1 MDLSGKVIQILPL
14 QTGEGRNGVWKKQ
27 DYIVETQGQYPKK
40 VCFSVWGDKISQFN
54 IQENEFITIG
64 MDIESREY
72 NSRWYTDIKAW
83 KVDRPGTAGMA
94 APASQN
100 TANTNA
106 ADPNDPFESTPTVED
121 PFASGNDSSSAD
133 DDLPF

>member
-14 QTGEGRNGVWKKQ
+14 QNGEGRNGAWKKQ
-27 DYIVETQGQYPKK
+27 EYIIETQGQYPKK
-40 VCFSVWGDKISQFN
+40 VCFSIWGDKITEFN

-83 KVDRPGTAGMA
+83 KVDRPGTSGMA

-100 TANTNA
+100 SNSLNA
-106 ADPNDPFESTPTVED
+106 SSADDPFESTPTVDD
-121 PFASGNDSSSAD
+121 PFASGTDSSSPD

>member
-27 DYIVETQGQYPKK
+27 DYIIETQGQYPKK

-72 NSRWYTDIKAW
+72 NSR
-83 KVDRPGTAGMA
+83 
-94 APASQN
+94 
-100 TANTNA
+100 
-106 ADPNDPFESTPTVED
+106 
-121 PFASGNDSSSAD
+121 
-133 DDLPF
+133 